1 MSTEIKN
8 LKVITAN
15 CEKLFKSK
23 INKSVSKTTPY
34 KNEFKEE
41 ILLKIFEKKPD
52 IIFLQEVLGITFYDL
67 KDKNIDGHKALVQNS
82 QTELIDNI
90 QKITTFIFK
99 KSGEKYIPY
108 YHKNYRLVTIIKNN
122 FLETKGFEVVDI
134 NNNVY
139 EKFFI
144 QTPARLQLN
153 SLVKFQKYDN
163 AKFDE
168 DPVLRTKDIKNE
180 IYEKSEAR
188 IYEDD
193 SNNFYKMYKNQNTAM
208 FLKDIVRSVLNERTY
223 MQYLKSNKEIL
234 VLVNVHMLARINPIF
249 EDLEIINFL
258 KDDVNYK
265 ENIKNYENVFD
276 VKVFYSIVDSFLE
289 FLRGFIKSIHPGF
302 NVNFIIG
309 GDFNGAVIPSTQNKL
324 SIFKSVKNNSE
335 PVRTYFKKNFGDWKY
350 RSQALIKFCAYY
362 FGQKKRE
369 KSRFLR
375 RKKMNSSSEKKFI
388 KNYLLNTKGDK
399 VGDNNEI
406 IITDDLLDHVYWRYT
421 TWFGEKVNQFQVAY
435 YSNNFDNILYN
446 FEKDNYT
453 LVENSVKGLYEEK
466 FSKMTFK
473 QYNSIINSNGEETV
487 SDDNRDAAKL
497 FLADMIKYYISSKGY
512 YNGGWPSD
520 HNAIEATF
528 KKKELIVGI
537 EESKIDT
544 II

>member
-1 MSTEIKN
+1 MSTGIKN

-15 CEKLFKSK
+15 CDKLFESKRVKSK
-23 INKSVSKTTPY
+23 DATSTYDNI
-34 KNEFKEE
+34 FKEE

-52 IIFLQEVLGITFYDL
+52 IIFLQEVLGITNYD
-67 KDKNIDGHKALVQNS
+67 KK
-82 QTELIDNI
+82 
-90 QKITTFIFK
+90 KITIKEHKELVKHSQKELKENINKIITENSK
-99 KSGEKYIPY
+99 TSGEKYIPY
-108 YHKNYRLVTIIKNN
+108 YHKNYRLVTIIKQN
-122 FLETKGFEVVDI
+122 FLETEGFEVVDI
-134 NNNVY
+134 ENNVY

-223 MQYLKSNKEIL
+223 MQYLKSKEEIL
-234 VLVNVHMLARINPIF
+234 VLVNVHMLARIDPIF
-249 EDLEIINFL
+249 ENLKIINFL
-258 KDDVNYK
+258 KDDKNYEK
-265 ENIKNYENVFD
+265 KNIKNYENVFD

-289 FLRGFIKSIHPGF
+289 FLRGFIKSIHPKS

-324 SIFKSVKNNSE
+324 SIFKNVKNDSKL
-335 PVRTYFKKNFGDWKY
+335 VRTYFKKNFGDWKY
-350 RSQALIKFCAYY
+350 RSRMLIKYCANYY
-362 FGQKKRE
+362 KYKNKRRPFDKKFGG
-369 KSRFLR
+369 
-375 RKKMNSSSEKKFI
+375 SEKEFLQT
-388 KNYLLNTKGDK
+388 YLLNKAGDYNETNI
-399 VGDNNEI
+399 NN
-406 IITDDLLDHVYWRYT
+406 LLDYVYEKYT
-421 TWFGEKVNQFQVAY
+421 RKFGEQVNQFQVAF

-487 SDDNRDAAKL
+487 SDDNKDAAKL
-497 FLADMIKYYISSKGY
+497 FLADMIKYYISRKQIY
-512 YNGGWPSD
+512 KGGWSSD
-520 HNAIEATF
+520 HNAIESTF
-528 KKKELIVGI
+528 VK
-537 EESKIDT
+537 KID
-544 II
+544 IAI